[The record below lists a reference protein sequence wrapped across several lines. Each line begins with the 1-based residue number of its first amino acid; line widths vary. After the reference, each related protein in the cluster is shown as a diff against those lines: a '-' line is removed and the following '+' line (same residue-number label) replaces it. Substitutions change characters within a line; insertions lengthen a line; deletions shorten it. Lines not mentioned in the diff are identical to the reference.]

1 MNQITFNTY
10 WEKRTALR
18 ASKYWQDTKNVSKAI
33 QKVYVQN
40 YNQLQKEVALIYEK
54 YMKTGKGIYKAT
66 YVKQLMTDIDPNLID
81 LFMKQNKGMKVLFG
95 DTYQNEFYNSIFDLG
110 KGGMKFSFTPLNS
123 KTLTKILTY
132 PWSGASFSD
141 RLWEN
146 KSKLYYNL
154 KQTLT
159 QGLIQGQG
167 FPEMTR
173 NLANRMDV
181 SYKQANVLVRT
192 ETQHFMNQSH
202 MDSYIEAEIEKYR
215 FLASMKEST
224 CEECGRLDGQV
235 FLLSEAIV
243 GVNYPLIH
251 PYCGC
256 DTTPELGQERIGTRS
271 AKIGDEWVKVPETMT
286 FKEWEEKNELAY
298 LNPLAS

>member
-1 MNQITFNTY
+1 MNQTVFNTY
-10 WEKRTALR
+10 WQKRIILR
-18 ASKYWQDTKNVSKAI
+18 ASKYWQNTKNVSKAI

-40 YNQLQKEVALIYEK
+40 YNQLQKEVAYLYEK
-54 YMKTGKGIYKAT
+54 FMKTGKGAYKAT
-66 YVKQLMTDIDPNLID
+66 YIKQLMTDIDPNLID
-81 LFMKQNKGMKVLFG
+81 LFMKQNKEMKVLFG

-123 KTLTKILTY
+123 KALQKVLTY
-132 PWSGASFSD
+132 PWSGAGFSD

-159 QGLIQGQG
+159 QGLIQGQDFG
-167 FPEMTR
+167 TMTR
-173 NLANRMDV
+173 NLAGRMDV

-192 ETQHFMNQSH
+192 ETQHFMNQAH
-202 MDSYIEAEIEKYR
+202 KDTYEEAEIEEYI
-215 FLASMKEST
+215 FSAAFEEGT
-224 CEECGRLDGQV
+224 CEECGALDGQT

-243 GVNYPLIH
+243 GKNYPLIH
-251 PYCGC
+251 PNCRC
-256 DTTPELGQERIGTRS
+256 DTIPALGQSRTGTRS
-271 AKIGDEWVKVPETMT
+271 AKIGDEWVEVPETMT
-286 FKEWEEKNELAY
+286 FKEWKDKNELAY